1 MDRGPA
7 PIPIKT
13 YFALGPNAL
22 MLDVAGPCE
31 VLRGA
36 NMVQNQWRYDVHFIG
51 TMPNAPTSLGCAL
64 TNVAPLPDEI
74 EPDAMVVVCGNASEM
89 PGFANMLAAEHTQH
103 ANAQLEAWLRQTILP
118 SHQLVTVCS
127 GALHAA
133 RAGLFD
139 GKRCTT
145 HHKCLDELRAISP
158 KIKVEENRLYIEDG
172 HRFSSA
178 GITSGIDLMLH
189 IVGKKLGLAVAAQIA
204 QHMVVF
210 NRRNGD
216 EPQLS
221 PFLQGRSHLHPTIH
235 RIQDQVT
242 TNPTRDWTVERLAE
256 EAHMSTR
263 HFSRLFNKET
273 GVTVPDYINGLR
285 IAMAENMLKAQHL
298 SIENLVDKLGYNST
312 RQFHRAWK
320 QRHGKS
326 PRQWQRENA
335 VEA

>member
-1 MDRGPA
+1 
-7 PIPIKT
+7 
-13 YFALGPNAL
+13 

-36 NMVQNQWRYDVHFIG
+36 NMVQNQWRYDVQFIG
-51 TMPNAPTSLGCAL
+51 TMPNAPTSLGYAL
-64 TNVAPLPDEI
+64 ANVAPLPVEI

-89 PGFANMLAAEHTQH
+89 PGFVETLDPQDIKR
-103 ANAQLEAWLRQTILP
+103 ANARLQAWLRKTITP
-118 SHQLVTVCS
+118 NHQLVTVCS
-127 GALHAA
+127 GALDAA
-133 RAGLFD
+133 RSGLFD
-139 GKRCTT
+139 GRRCTT

-172 HRFSSA
+172 NCFSSA

-189 IVGKKLGLAVAAQIA
+189 IVSKRLGLAAAAQIA

-210 NRRNGD
+210 NRRNGS

-242 TNPTRDWTVERLAE
+242 TNPTADWTVERLAK
-256 EAHMSTR
+256 EAHMSAR

-298 SIENLVDKLGYNST
+298 SIENLVDRLGYNST

-326 PRQWQRENA
+326 PRQWQREHA
-335 VEA
+335 VDA

>member
-1 MDRGPA
+1 MDRGSA

-22 MLDVAGPCE
+22 MLDIAGPCE

-36 NMVQNQWRYDVHFIG
+36 NMVQNQWRYEVQFVSA
-51 TMPNAPTSLGCAL
+51 TPNAPTSLGYAL
-64 TNVAPLPDEI
+64 ENVAPLPEHI

-89 PGFANMLAAEHTQH
+89 PGFANMP
-103 ANAQLEAWLRQTILP
+103 ANQDTRSADTQLETWLRRTIAS

-139 GKRCTT
+139 GKHCTT
-145 HHKCLDELRAISP
+145 HHKCLDELRAISQ
-158 KIKVEENRLYIEDG
+158 KIKVEENRLYVEDG

-189 IVGKKLGLAVAAQIA
+189 IVGKRLGLAATAQIA

-210 NRRNGD
+210 NRRSGN

-242 TNPTRDWTVERLAE
+242 TNPTKDWTVERLAN

-285 IAMAENMLKAQHL
+285 IAMAENMLKAQHV
-298 SIENLVDKLGYNST
+298 SIENLVDRLGYNST

-326 PRQWQRENA
+326 PRQWQREQA

>member
-1 MDRGPA
+1 MDQGPA

-22 MLDVAGPCE
+22 MLDIAGPCE

-36 NMVQNQWRYDVHFIG
+36 NMVQNQWRYEVQFISA
-51 TMPNAPTSLGCAL
+51 MPNAPTSLGQAL
-64 TNVAPLPDEI
+64 SNVAPLPDVI
-74 EPDAMVVVCGNASEM
+74 EPDAMIVICGNAGEM
-89 PGFANMLAAEHTQH
+89 PGFADNPALSNSTLANT
-103 ANAQLEAWLRQTILP
+103 QLESWLRHTITP
-118 SHQLVTVCS
+118 THQLVTVCS
-127 GALHAA
+127 GALNAA
-133 RAGLFD
+133 RAGLFN
-139 GKRCTT
+139 GRRCTT
-145 HHKCLDELRAISP
+145 HHKCLDELRDISG
-158 KIKVEENRLYIEDG
+158 KIKVEENRLYVEDG
-172 HRFSSA
+172 NRFSSA

-189 IVGKKLGLAVAAQIA
+189 IVGKKLGLAAAAQIA

-210 NRRNGD
+210 NRRDGS

-242 TNPTRDWTVERLAE
+242 TNPTHDWSVERLAE

-285 IAMAENMLKAQHL
+285 IAMAENMLKAQRL
-298 SIENLVDKLGYNST
+298 SIENLVDRLGYNST

-326 PRQWQRENA
+326 PRQWQREHTVDA
-335 VEA
+335 